1 MAIPYVREIEFEY
14 GKVEQVSPLIRR
26 VIANNPGPFTF
37 VGTGVYIVGRGE
49 VAVIDPGPHDEVHFD
64 ALKAA
69 LEGETVTHVLVTH
82 GHSDHSP
89 LAQPLADWAG
99 CKTYS
104 KNCGVPTAKGELGSA
119 DDLGFMPDV
128 MVGDGDSFSGPGWTI
143 DVIETP
149 GHTCNH
155 LCFGLRE
162 ENACFSGDH
171 IMGWSTTVVA
181 PPDGDMGDYMDSL
194 EKVRRLGFETL
205 WPTHGSPIEG
215 AAFVDEFISE
225 YAAHRRA
232 REAAIV
238 QQLKAGQTSI
248 PEMVEVMYADVDRKL
263 YPAAAM
269 SVLGHML
276 ELIKTGQVRADD
288 ESPTVR
294 SVFQFVS
301 ETAA

>member
-1 MAIPYVREIEFEY
+1 
-14 GKVEQVSPLIRR
+14 
-26 VIANNPGPFTF
+26 
-37 VGTGVYIVGRGE
+37 
-49 VAVIDPGPHDEVHFD
+49 
-64 ALKAA
+64 
-69 LEGETVTHVLVTH
+69 
-82 GHSDHSP
+82 

-128 MVGDGDSFSGPGWTI
+128 LIGDGDSFSGPGWTI
-143 DVIETP
+143 DTIETP

-181 PPDGDMGDYMDSL
+181 PPDGDMGDYMESL
-194 EKVRRLGFETL
+194 EKIRVREFETL
-205 WPTHGSPIEG
+205 LPTHGSPIEG
-215 AAFVDEFISE
+215 KAFVHEFINE

-232 REAAIV
+232 REAAILE
-238 QQLKAGQTSI
+238 QMQAGQTAI
-248 PEMVEVMYADVDRKL
+248 PDMVKVMYAEVDARL
-263 YPAAAM
+263 HPAAAM

-276 ELIKTGQVRADD
+276 ELVKTGKVATSDAEPTIR
-288 ESPTVR
+288 SP
-294 SVFQFVS
+294 FELVS
-301 ETAA
+301 QTA